1 MLGLLKNLFFSAL
14 MVIGA
19 TMATA
24 VVVCVVMIVMAA
36 QGATAPV
43 DPGMGASVLS
53 LGIIGALLLGFFFS
67 FVSLFVAALTMP
79 PAIGLIHWFK
89 LPRPLFDMLGG
100 GAAGLIC
107 AAMFAGLLK
116 SIEQAKGGNLSGDI
130 QPALEICAMLGGAA
144 LGYLRHV
151 VLVRPSPS
159 VFTAELTNSQAQGV
173 G

>member
-1 MLGLLKNLFFSAL
+1 MLGLLKNIFFTAL

-24 VVVCVVMIVMAA
+24 AVVSVVLILMAA
-36 QGATAPV
+36 QGATAPI

-53 LGIIGALLLGFFFS
+53 LGIIGALLAGFFFS
-67 FVSLFVAALTMP
+67 FASLFVATLTMA
-79 PAIGLIHWFK
+79 PALGLMRWFK
-89 LPRPLFDMLGG
+89 LPRPLFDIFGG
-100 GAAGLIC
+100 GVAGLIC

-130 QPALEICAMLGGAA
+130 QPALDICGMLGGAD

-151 VLVRPSPS
+151 VLVRPRMPGPQ
-159 VFTAELTNSQAQGV
+159 VEGTAAPLVS
-173 G
+173 

>member
-1 MLGLLKNLFFSAL
+1 MLGLLKNLFFTAL

-24 VVVCVVMIVMAA
+24 VVVCVVMIAMAA

-53 LGIIGALLLGFFFS
+53 FGIIGALLLGFFFS
-67 FVSLFVAALTMP
+67 FASLFVAALTMP
-79 PAIGLIHWFK
+79 PALGLMRWFK
-89 LPRPLFDMLGG
+89 LPRPLFDALGG
-100 GAAGLIC
+100 GVAGLIC

-130 QPALEICAMLGGAA
+130 QPALDICGMLGGAA
-144 LGYLRHV
+144 LGYLRHT
-151 VLVRPSPS
+151 VLVRPGAPG
-159 VFTAELTNSQAQGV
+159 SQVDATGGAQLV
-173 G
+173 S